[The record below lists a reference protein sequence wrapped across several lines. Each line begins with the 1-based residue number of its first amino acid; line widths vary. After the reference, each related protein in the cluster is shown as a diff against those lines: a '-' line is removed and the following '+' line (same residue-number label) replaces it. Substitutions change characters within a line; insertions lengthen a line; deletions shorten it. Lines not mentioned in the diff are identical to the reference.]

1 MIRLPSPARYPTLT
15 RAASALGAALALV
28 GCASPAPMTPQQRE
42 GVELRRYCEQHP
54 EEVEKCLGFLGW
66 R

>member
-1 MIRLPSPARYPTLT
+1 MSGLECLMRT
-15 RAASALGAALALV
+15 AAVVAVALAVV
-28 GCASPAPMTPQQRE
+28 GCTSAAEMTPKQRE

>member
-1 MIRLPSPARYPTLT
+1 MHRWPSLLRTVV
-15 RAASALGAALALV
+15 ALAAALAAL
-28 GCASPAPMTPQQRE
+28 GCTSAGQMTPQQRE

-54 EEVEKCLGFLGW
+54 QDEVKCLGFLGW

>member
-1 MIRLPSPARYPTLT
+1 MEIQMSSMHTFLRTAGV
-15 RAASALGAALALV
+15 ALAALAAL
-28 GCASPAPMTPQQRE
+28 GCTSTGQMTEQQRE

-54 EEVEKCLGFLGW
+54 DDVVRCAGFLGF

>member
-1 MIRLPSPARYPTLT
+1 MSRLPLLM
-15 RAASALGAALALV
+15 RAAVALAATLAALGCTSA
-28 GCASPAPMTPQQRE
+28 GQMTPQQRE

-54 EEVEKCLGFLGW
+54 QDEVKCLGFLGW

>member
-1 MIRLPSPARYPTLT
+1 MSGLESLMRT
-15 RAASALGAALALV
+15 AAVVAVALAV
-28 GCASPAPMTPQQRE
+28 VSCTSAAEMTPKQRE